1 MITLRPG
8 GTVILI
14 ALLVPMALL
23 LLLLMMIALD
33 AFEDYLFP
41 PRQPPPLE
49 NTIPEESE
57 PD

>member
-1 MITLRPG
+1 M
-8 GTVILI
+8 ILI

-23 LLLLMMIALD
+23 LTMIALD
-33 AFEDYLFP
+33 AFEDHLFP

-49 NTIPEESE
+49 NTIPEQSE

>member
-23 LLLLMMIALD
+23 LLMIALA

-49 NTIPEESE
+49 NTLPEQSE